1 MRYSASEK
9 FEIIELVQQ
18 SSLSMGAAHVLRWG
32 LEPRSERLHDLQKQT
47 AVWSASSGLYRVLVS
62 SATFRVCWTACRAVS
77 LCVNKASTSA
87 SCIDTGFNASS
98 M

>member
-32 LEPRSERLHDLQKQT
+32 LEPRSERLHDLKSRQLFGPHPRVFI
-47 AVWSASSGLYRVLVS
+47 ASWSARPPSEYVGPPVAQFHY
-62 SATFRVCWTACRAVS
+62 A
-77 LCVNKASTSA
+77 
-87 SCIDTGFNASS
+87 
-98 M
+98 

>member
-47 AVWSASSGLYRVLVS
+47 ACLV
-62 SATFRVCWTACRAVS
+62 RILGS
-77 LCVNKASTSA
+77 LSRL
-87 SCIDTGFNASS
+87 GQLGHLPS
-98 M
+98 MLDRLSRSFTMREQGKRLGILHRHRF

>member
-32 LEPRSERLHDLQKQT
+32 GNRVLNVCMTFKSRQLFGPHPRVFIAS
-47 AVWSASSGLYRVLVS
+47 WSARPPSEYVGPPVAQFHY
-62 SATFRVCWTACRAVS
+62 A
-77 LCVNKASTSA
+77 
-87 SCIDTGFNASS
+87 
-98 M
+98 